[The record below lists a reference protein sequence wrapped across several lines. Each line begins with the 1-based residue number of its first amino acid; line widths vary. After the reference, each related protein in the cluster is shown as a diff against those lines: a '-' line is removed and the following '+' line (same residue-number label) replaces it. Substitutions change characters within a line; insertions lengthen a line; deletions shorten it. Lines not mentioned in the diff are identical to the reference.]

1 MKVKATKSGS
11 FPSGCHWVAGEVRD
25 LDFEKKE
32 IPSWLV
38 EVKAPKK
45 PTAKKGAPAE
55 SEE

>member
-1 MKVKATKSGS
+1 MKLKATKSGS